1 MMQAKSQAAE
11 IDRRDKMADEDKK
24 KSFWETLPGVITAV
38 GGLLVGVAAVIAALN
53 EGATKENTP
62 KAEPLAVLTANDAAE
77 KRAAELERQ
86 LAEFASAKEQAQQE
100 ADAAKAELARVKA
113 ASAQVQAKA
122 ELKQGDSMND
132 DATGMKLAY
141 VPSGCFMMG
150 SSTDDE
156 GHENDEG
163 PVHKVCVDSFWMG
176 QYEVTQGQWEK
187 VMGANPSE
195 FKKGGNY
202 PVERVSWND
211 VQDFIKK
218 LNSSSTGNSYR
229 LPTEAEW
236 EYACRANSSSRYC
249 GGNDVNAVAWH
260 GESISDGSTHPVGG
274 KQANGFGLYDMSGN
288 VWEWC
293 ADQYDSGYYASSPQ
307 SNPVGSESESYR
319 VLRGGGWGSMPRDV
333 RAANRCGPTHS
344 IYGSG
349 VGFRL
354 VLPVKAL

>member
-11 IDRRDKMADEDKK
+11 IDRRDNMADEDKK

-77 KRAAELERQ
+77 KRATELERQLTEFTSAKDKAQQEADAAKAEAERKAEAAIAVEKRAAELERQ

-122 ELKQGDSMND
+122 EPKQGDSIND

-141 VPSGCFMMG
+141 VPGGCFDMG
-150 SSTDDE
+150 SPSNEE

-176 QYEVTQGQWEK
+176 QYEVTQGQWK
-187 VMGANPSE
+187 KIMDANPSE

-202 PVERVSWND
+202 PVEQVSWD
-211 VQDFIKK
+211 DAQDFIKK
-218 LNSSSTGNSYR
+218 LNSSTGKSYR

-249 GGNDVNAVAWH
+249 GGDDLDALAWH
-260 GESISDGSTHPVGG
+260 SKNSGGSTHPVGG
-274 KQANGFGLYDMSGN
+274 KQGNGFGLYDMSGN

-293 ADQYDSGYYASSPQ
+293 ADQYDSDYYAFSPQ
-307 SNPVGSESESYR
+307 S
-319 VLRGGGWGSMPRDV
+319 
-333 RAANRCGPTHS
+333 
-344 IYGSG
+344 
-349 VGFRL
+349 
-354 VLPVKAL
+354 